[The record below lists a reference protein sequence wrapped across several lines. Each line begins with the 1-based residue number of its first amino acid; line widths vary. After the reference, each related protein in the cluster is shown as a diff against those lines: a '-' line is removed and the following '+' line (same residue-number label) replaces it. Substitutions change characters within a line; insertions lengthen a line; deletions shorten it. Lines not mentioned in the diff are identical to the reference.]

1 MKLESFFTTKETI
14 KNKMKKTTHRMG
26 ENLCKM
32 TNKELYIKIYK
43 HHIELYIKN
52 NNNTIKKWTEDLI
65 DISPNMTSRW
75 TKYT

>member
-1 MKLESFFTTKETI
+1 MKLESFCTTKETI
-14 KNKMKKTTHRMG
+14 KSKMKKTTPRMG

-52 NNNTIKKWTEDLI
+52 NNNTIKKWTENVI